1 MIFPHFGSHR
11 LVQSSQF
18 GFMAI
23 ILNVVG
29 CKFPKPITKSK
40 DFEVIFYCYFNY
52 PTMIVYEVT
61 QIEQV
66 VYS

>member
-23 ILNVVG
+23 IPNVVG

-40 DFEVIFYCYFNY
+40 DFLSYFLLLLQLSYHDSLWSNS
-52 PTMIVYEVT
+52 
-61 QIEQV
+61 EQV
-66 VYS
+66 VFS